1 MAISVDNV
9 YKTVLLILNKEQR
22 GYVTPEE
29 FNRIGT
35 QVQREIFEE
44 YIQDLAQQLRVP
56 QNDNEYADRV
66 KILEEKISPFK
77 TSDDCTYNAAVGNVP
92 GYFLGPTF
100 TSVLAPNNS
109 NPLTRIYKLGSVLY
123 NDSTEAQRVNY
134 NEYVELN
141 NSNYT
146 QPSTSFPIYL
156 YEENVNQG
164 NNKIIVYPQTIQN
177 RIRISYIKIP
187 SDIVWDYNEVANTGA
202 YVYAPTDSVWFEL
215 DNNEQSNVITRVLLY
230 MGIVIQDPQIIQI
243 AAQQVQQEKINEK
256 S

>member
-1 MAISVDNV
+1 MAINVDNV

-35 QVQREIFEE
+35 QVQREMFEE

-56 QNDNEYADRV
+56 QNDNEYANRV
-66 KILEEKISPFK
+66 EILEEKISPFK
-77 TSDDCTYNAAVGNVP
+77 TSANCTYVAAIGNAP
-92 GYFLGPTF
+92 GYFLGPT
-100 TSVLAPNNS
+100 TNNALAPNNS
-109 NPLTRIYKLGSVLY
+109 NPQSLIYKLGSVLY
-123 NDSTEAQRVNY
+123 NGAVEAQRINY
-134 NEYVELN
+134 NEYIELN

-146 QPSTSFPIYL
+146 KPSTSFPVYL
-156 YEENVNQG
+156 YEENINQG
-164 NNKIIVYPQTIQN
+164 NNKIIIYPQTIIN
-177 RIRISYIKIP
+177 SVRISYTKIP
-187 SDIVWDYNEVANTGA
+187 SNIVWAYNENIGTGA
-202 YVYAPTDSVWFEL
+202 YIYDPVNSVWFEL

-243 AAQQVQQEKINEK
+243 ASQQVQQEKNNEK